1 MKNNSYHIFFNN
13 LANPLKIEI
22 IGSLK
27 KTSKSVKEL
36 VKELNVEQS
45 KVSHALSALKKCSLF
60 IRDVI
65 KTSKATPKM
74 KEFIKKRYSPFGIQR
89 LFKTSEM
96 FIIKD
101 NDKIICTG
109 KLSKNTNE
117 IGMIYV
123 NSNFQRK
130 KNGTKMMQFLE
141 SLAKKKKKKETYVHA
156 LYPAIGFYK
165 KLGYKLIKCNF
176 VCRLLL

>member
-1 MKNNSYHIFFNN
+1 MTIR
-13 LANPLKIEI
+13 KIN
-22 IGSLK
+22 
-27 KTSKSVKEL
+27 KSDFE
-36 VKELNVEQS
+36 
-45 KVSHALSALKKCSLF
+45 KCSLF

-65 KTSKATPKM
+65 KNSKATPKM

-96 FIIKD
+96 FIIKY

-123 NSNFQRK
+123 NPNFQRK

-165 KLGYKLIKCNF
+165 KLGYKLIKCKGNNMKLVYNENHRF
-176 VCRLLL
+176 SSIQISIMRKQK